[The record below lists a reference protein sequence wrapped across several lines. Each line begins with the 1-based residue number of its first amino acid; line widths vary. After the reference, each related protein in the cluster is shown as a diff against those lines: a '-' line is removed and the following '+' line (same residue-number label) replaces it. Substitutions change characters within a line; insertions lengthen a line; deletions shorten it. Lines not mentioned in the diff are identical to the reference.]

1 MSFICF
7 AKKSG
12 NRLFNKKE
20 NRVIHFLVKI
30 WDFGWL
36 GKNMNKSLRN
46 KRGKRERGKK
56 KGKKGE
62 RYLSKNL
69 IRERGGS
76 RQKLIYIPERKE
88 IYLFS
93 RSLQKYDI
101 SLLPIKDSI
110 VRFGSPVTDI
120 ENQGV

>member
-1 MSFICF
+1 MAGEKYEQES
-7 AKKSG
+7 KKQKRKKG
-12 NRLFNKKE
+12 NRE
-20 NRVIHFLVKI
+20 E
-30 WDFGWL
+30 
-36 GKNMNKSLRN
+36 
-46 KRGKRERGKK
+46 KRE
-56 KGKKGE
+56 KGK
-62 RYLSKNL
+62 RYLSKNM